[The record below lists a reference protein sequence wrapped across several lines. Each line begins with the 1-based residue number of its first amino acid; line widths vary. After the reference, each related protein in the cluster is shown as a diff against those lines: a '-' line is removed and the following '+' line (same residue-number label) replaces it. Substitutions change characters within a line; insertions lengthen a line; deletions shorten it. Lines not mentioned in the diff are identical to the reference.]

1 MWLKL
6 TRPSGEPVV
15 VDFGK
20 VLMIDKVKDGSKLS
34 YPFITKDSKAAET
47 FKGTIVKED
56 VETIGKMLRA
66 KA

>member
-1 MWLKL
+1 MWLRL

-20 VLMIDKVKDGSKLS
+20 VLMIDRAKNGSKLS
-34 YPFITKDSKAAET
+34 YPFITRDVKAAET
-47 FKGTIVKED
+47 FKGTIVRED

-66 KA
+66 KR